1 VIFSVSNTFPDK
13 GINIFHLN
21 ARTGEIHLVGT
32 VDYEEVRLY
41 EIQIE
46 ARDKGTPSLSG
57 HCKVVL
63 EVLDVND

>member
-1 VIFSVSNTFPDK
+1 VTFSVSNIFPEK
-13 GINIFHLN
+13 GMDIFLLN
-21 ARTGEIHLVGT
+21 ARTGEIHLAGT

-57 HCKVVL
+57 HCKVV
-63 EVLDVND
+63 

>member
-1 VIFSVSNTFPDK
+1 VTFSVSNIFPEK
-13 GINIFHLN
+13 GMHIFLLN
-21 ARTGEIHLVGT
+21 ARTGEINLAGT
-32 VDYEEVRLY
+32 MDYEEIRLY

-57 HCKVVL
+57 HCKLLL